1 MGAADIIPGVSGGTM
16 ALITGIY
23 DRLINAIRSVDKETL
38 KSLLTFDIA
47 GFFEQFHWRFLLIL
61 LTGII
66 GAILFF
72 TRIVP
77 LQVYM
82 YTHPE
87 VVYGLFFGLILGS
100 VVILVMEVEKSER
113 GVKTLLPLVIG
124 TLVGYWVVTLVPAD
138 TPETALF
145 MFLSGMLAFC
155 ALILPGISG
164 SYLLL
169 ILGKYDYTLM
179 QLGRLGGDGTMEAL
193 MAIVPLI
200 VGGITGVVL
209 FSRVL
214 SWLLNHYHTITLM
227 VLVGFMIGSL
237 YTIWPWQEREYS
249 ETVVDTRIAER
260 SDEAVQQ
267 LIESPPNP
275 LAPSYR
281 RLGEVQNPEAPYE
294 DQRIEIE
301 VIERSLAESSPFIP
315 GMAEDPPESYS
326 LWGGI
331 AGLLVGLALVGALD
345 YLRRKE

>member
-155 ALILPGISG
+155 TLIIPGISG

-179 QLGRLGGDGTMEAL
+179 QLGRLGGDGTMESL

-200 VGGITGVVL
+200 VGDITGVVL
-209 FSRVL
+209 SSTML
-214 SWLLNHYHTITLM
+214 SWLLKHYHTITLM
-227 VLVGFMIGSL
+227 VLVGITIGSL
-237 YTIWPWQEREYS
+237 YTIWHWQEREYS

-281 RLGEVQNPEAPYE
+281 PLGEIQNPKAPYE